1 MAKRWRKRTQSAREQ
16 RFRST
21 AAPRRAAA
29 SSTRTSSGSS
39 RSSSHT
45 TGSSH
50 SSTTAAMG
58 KKKAARDAD
67 PQQLYAVLEL
77 APGASA
83 DDIKRSYRKLA
94 VKHHPDKNQGDDAS
108 KARFQKISEAYAIL
122 SDAEKRKFYDETG
135 ELDDVPVSSEEFVS
149 MFNDLMSELMDG
161 DSILEMVEGMSEA
174 ELAEMPPFSFP
185 KELFPKGT
193 FPPGCASRRGR
204 SPAAVERARSRTAP
218 PTADSSRGLPMGG
231 GMGGGGGGRRRG
243 GGGAKPRGGAGR
255 RRQGARARARG
266 GGGRMG
272 LDEEDEM
279 AMMELVMEVMET
291 GEMPPGMP
299 PDVMEE
305 LLADA
310 ARAGYCRRG

>member
-1 MAKRWRKRTQSAREQ
+1 MELR
-16 RFRST
+16 
-21 AAPRRAAA
+21 
-29 SSTRTSSGSS
+29 
-39 RSSSHT
+39 
-45 TGSSH
+45 
-50 SSTTAAMG
+50 
-58 KKKAARDAD
+58 
-67 PQQLYAVLEL
+67 LAVLEL

-108 KARFQKISEAYAIL
+108 KARFQKISERVRDPL
-122 SDAEKRKFYDETG
+122 GGLMRKFYDETG

-174 ELAEMPPFSFP
+174 ELAEMPPFPFP

-193 FPPGCASRRGR
+193 FPPGMRFTSEGLSNLPPSMLSALEDGVPPDLADMFERASRRW
-204 SPAAVERARSRTAP
+204 AAAAAGVGAAAAAPSRAARCASA
-218 PTADSSRGLPMGG
+218 AA
-231 GMGGGGGGRRRG
+231 RR
-243 GGGAKPRGGAGR
+243 ASAS
-255 RRQGARARARG
+255 ARG
-266 GGGRMG
+266 GRGRMG

-305 LLADA
+305 
-310 ARAGYCRRG
+310 RAPTPRGRGYCRRG

>member
-1 MAKRWRKRTQSAREQ
+1 
-16 RFRST
+16 
-21 AAPRRAAA
+21 
-29 SSTRTSSGSS
+29 
-39 RSSSHT
+39 
-45 TGSSH
+45 
-50 SSTTAAMG
+50 MG
-58 KKKAARDAD
+58 KKKAARDPD

-174 ELAEMPPFSFP
+174 ELAEMPPFPFP

-193 FPPGCASRRGR
+193 FPPGMRFTSEGLSNLPPSMLSALEDGVPPDLADMFARG
-204 SPAAVERARSRTAP
+204 P
-218 PTADSSRGLPMGG
+218 PMGG

-243 GGGAKPRGGAGR
+243 GGGRQAARQGARR
-255 RRQGARARARG
+255 RRQGARRRPRARRAWRSDG
-266 GGGRMG
+266 SGRGGRDG
-272 LDEEDEM
+272 DD
-279 AMMELVMEVMET
+279 
-291 GEMPPGMP
+291 G
-299 PDVMEE
+299 
-305 LLADA
+305 
-310 ARAGYCRRG
+310 AGDGGDGDR